1 MTDTLG
7 WRMKM
12 GAVAPASNSVVQPE
26 FDLMRPRG
34 VTNQLTRVVIPDTPV
49 GSDEELAAVTQKIRG
64 DVEVAVDT
72 VMACTPALI
81 SMALGVE
88 TLWDGVLTPSELQ
101 AHLERRAGVPVVL
114 GWPACVAAMR
124 KYGGVHRIGVLTPYM
139 PAGDAQ
145 VRRFFTDAG
154 FEVVNLLGM
163 RSASPALMAHEP
175 LDKLRRAVREL
186 DDPQIELIVQVGT
199 NLPFAAV
206 AADAEKWL
214 NKPVLAVNTC
224 TYWQALRQFGIEDK
238 VDGMG
243 SLLAEY

>member
-1 MTDTLG
+1 MTDSLG

-34 VTNQLTRVVIPDTPV
+34 VTNQLARVVIPDTPV
-49 GSDEELAAVTQKIRG
+49 GSDEELAAVTQKIRS

-175 LDKLRRAVREL
+175 LDKLRRAVRDL

-206 AADAEKWL
+206 AAEAEKWL

-224 TYWQALRQFGIEDK
+224 TYWQALRQFGIQDK